1 MAISNS
7 MRFQLQTLVDITPT
21 NARRTEDRYKYK
33 QHQNYMTM
41 LQTLGLR
48 SNPSNIVVTNKK
60 EDAKIFG
67 KEYTGKQTV
76 WTVEFEIEREG
87 GIDLEL
93 LKADYNV
100 VPFIA
105 ELDETVEFK
114 KSVFQTNNTKYK
126 NIVFSKL

>member
-114 KSVFQTNNTKYK
+114 KSVFQTNNTKYN

>member
-7 MRFQLQTLVDITPT
+7 MRYQLQTLVDITPT

-67 KEYTGKQTV
+67 KEYTGKQTI

-93 LKADYNV
+93 LKADYDV
-100 VPFIA
+100 VPFIT

-114 KSVFQTNNTKYK
+114 KSVFQSNNTKYK

>member
-105 ELDETVEFK
+105 DLDETVEFK

>member
-1 MAISNS
+1 
-7 MRFQLQTLVDITPT
+7 
-21 NARRTEDRYKYK
+21 
-33 QHQNYMTM
+33 M

>member
-60 EDAKIFG
+60 EDAKMFG

-105 ELDETVEFK
+105 DLDETVEFK